1 MPITLKHINYTDSD
15 SIKLD
20 NVNYNFDQLVV
31 NGGGPVGPQ
40 GSIGNDGPQGTTGIQ
55 GPQGPLGNE
64 GFQGPE
70 GPVSINHWGLIPF
83 GTFDADALIPKHAL
97 GDQFSPIINI
107 GYIEND
113 PQYGVKHPLINGK
126 TPYQWNIHRKPYSIS
141 NLRLLNDGIP
151 GNGFDFKIEN
161 LNTKDQVTLGF
172 INPQDSK
179 SIYKSALMI
188 FRSSIDSNSNLE
200 IGSIAS
206 FKTNTVFN
214 SPVIVKEQLI
224 IENAGADTNKITI
237 SEDNTGLVKFKS
249 VQELGGTVP
258 FGTIVSIMPSIFA
271 DNTKFVNNEQDVYP
285 GNTAPL
291 NIQVGKG
298 INSYEGWYLCNGQ
311 EWTDGIDT
319 FQVPMLGNFN
329 YTIEDNPFSTNP
341 SSQGSASTSN
351 NKVHITGGSDIDMTA
366 TAVPSLIYNITST
379 VSTSN
384 VDVYPGTGTTF
395 KIKQLPQIIYL
406 GRNDLFW
413 QDPGTGQAP
422 SIPFTISFD
431 DTNTTA
437 SKLNPDPYTWP
448 TMTNQAAGSS
458 YSFVDTITA
467 PAGYYWSTTP
477 STGDITGV
485 PGYMTIQGISL
496 GSGTFPTTI
505 QVGINVT
512 SHPATTTNL
521 VLGINTTSF
530 ISPTEASIT
539 LQRSGNPANTTVT
552 PGTSTT
558 ISYNFATGYTFNIV
572 CNANSG
578 YYFGPNPPAS
588 LTSISGGATYTIN
601 SATYSNPLTIG
612 HGTLTLNVTI
622 TGVSIGTT
630 AISYGLSL
638 PVFMSAPK
646 ITYYPS
652 GYNIDGSTSSY
663 VSKIITVENLTGG
676 NVYIWAGI
684 NQFYMGTGTSASI
697 SGGYESFGVF
707 NLTVSAPTT
716 AGNYYSASSR
726 LLSNG
731 QSVVGNLSRNVT
743 TDSHHVVQ
751 LYWSST
757 PTGTKTAIN
766 P

>member
-1 MPITLKHINYTDSD
+1 MSITLKQINISDSN

-20 NVNYNFDQLVV
+20 KVNYNFDQLVA
-31 NGGGPVGPQ
+31 NGGGPAGPQ
-40 GSIGNDGPQGTTGIQ
+40 GSIGHDGPQGTTGIQ

-83 GTFDADALIPKHAL
+83 GTFDADALIPKHTL

-141 NLRLLNDGIP
+141 NLRLLNYGIP

-214 SPVIVKEQLI
+214 YPVVVKEQLI
-224 IENAGADTNKITI
+224 IENAGADTNKIAI

-258 FGTIVSIMPSIFA
+258 FGTIVSIVPSIFT
-271 DNTKFVNNEQDVYP
+271 DNTKFVNTEQDVYP
-285 GNTAPL
+285 GDYPL

-311 EWTDGIDT
+311 EWTDSVDT
-319 FQVPMLGNFN
+319 YRVPMLGNFN

-351 NKVHITGGSDIDMTA
+351 NKVHITGGSYIDMTA
-366 TAVPSLIYNITST
+366 TAVPSLVYNITST

-384 VDVYPGTGTTF
+384 VDVDPGTGTTF

-406 GRNDLFW
+406 GRNDLYW

-422 SIPFTISFD
+422 SVPLTIELD

-437 SKLNPDPYTWP
+437 SKLSPDPYTLA
-448 TMTNQAAGSS
+448 TITNQPAGAS
-458 YSFVDTITA
+458 YSYIATVTT
-467 PAGYYWSTTP
+467 PVGYYWSTIPTP
-477 STGDITGV
+477 AAITGH
-485 PGYMTIQGISL
+485 PFITIQSITA

-505 QVGINVT
+505 QIGFDVNP
-512 SHPATTTNL
+512 HPATAS
-521 VLGINTTSF
+521 VQSLGINTSTF
-530 ISPTEASIT
+530 ISPAAASIT
-539 LQRSGNPANTTVT
+539 LQRSGNPSNTTIT

-558 ISYNFATGYTFNIV
+558 ISYNFVTGYTFDIV
-572 CNANSG
+572 CSANSG

-588 LTSISGGATYTIN
+588 ITSLSGGATYTIN

-630 AISYGLSL
+630 TISYGLSL
-638 PVFMSAPK
+638 PVFASAPK
-646 ITYYPS
+646 ITYNPS

-663 VSKIITVENLTGG
+663 VSKVITVENLTGG

-684 NQFYMGTGTSASI
+684 NQFYLGTGTSASI
-697 SGGYESFGVF
+697 SGGYEGFGVF

-716 AGNYYSASSR
+716 TGNYYSAFSR

-731 QSVVGNLSRNVT
+731 QSVDGSLYRNAT